1 MQNKLC
7 SKGEDK
13 SISIEY
19 FLEVVIQTPFLFMDD
34 FIIFEPST
42 SYKVIPKKP
51 PQISVSGLV
60 LLDIRLN
67 LKKFNRIRLQKAGY
81 FVNLFLEEEYFKF
94 DKWKYGPY
102 SHSIDIVARNIKEYQ
117 DYYGIDNS
125 RMTFEQ
131 IYQVIC
137 SEKVDNKFNKLHI
150 AVKKSTEYI
159 NVIQT
164 DKKLEGIA
172 TVLYLVQDG
181 MPKNREQLIES
192 FKSWSEDKA
201 NRFSDKYISE
211 CINYL
216 EDTSIIS
223 PDICGNYELTRNSL
237 LRDYEE
243 IEEAPTPSE
252 PSHPSEP
259 SQPSTPSQPEATVE
273 EPEPD
278 TLNVTVGNI
287 KTQSYTGKGI
297 TPKIMVKDPV
307 TRKKLKQG
315 KHYTVSYEN
324 NVNAGTAVIL
334 IRGIEANGY
343 SGVKHVY
350 FTIQSQTVAK
360 KIRAK
365 VNGKKFLYTG
375 SELTPGVNLTYNKTI
390 SGYHGDLCRQDPCRR
405 PGLYCKISQCRET
418 GL

>member
-34 FIIFEPST
+34 FIIFEPSI

-223 PDICGNYELTRNSL
+223 PNICGNYELTKNSL
-237 LRDYEE
+237 
-243 IEEAPTPSE
+243 
-252 PSHPSEP
+252 
-259 SQPSTPSQPEATVE
+259 
-273 EPEPD
+273 
-278 TLNVTVGNI
+278 
-287 KTQSYTGKGI
+287 
-297 TPKIMVKDPV
+297 
-307 TRKKLKQG
+307 
-315 KHYTVSYEN
+315 
-324 NVNAGTAVIL
+324 
-334 IRGIEANGY
+334 
-343 SGVKHVY
+343 
-350 FTIQSQTVAK
+350 
-360 KIRAK
+360 
-365 VNGKKFLYTG
+365 
-375 SELTPGVNLTYNKTI
+375 
-390 SGYHGDLCRQDPCRR
+390 
-405 PGLYCKISQCRET
+405 
-418 GL
+418 

>member
-51 PQISVSGLV
+51 SQISVSGLV

-216 EDTSIIS
+216 EDTSIIL

-237 LRDYEE
+237 
-243 IEEAPTPSE
+243 
-252 PSHPSEP
+252 
-259 SQPSTPSQPEATVE
+259 
-273 EPEPD
+273 
-278 TLNVTVGNI
+278 
-287 KTQSYTGKGI
+287 
-297 TPKIMVKDPV
+297 
-307 TRKKLKQG
+307 
-315 KHYTVSYEN
+315 
-324 NVNAGTAVIL
+324 
-334 IRGIEANGY
+334 
-343 SGVKHVY
+343 
-350 FTIQSQTVAK
+350 
-360 KIRAK
+360 
-365 VNGKKFLYTG
+365 
-375 SELTPGVNLTYNKTI
+375 
-390 SGYHGDLCRQDPCRR
+390 
-405 PGLYCKISQCRET
+405 
-418 GL
+418 